1 MSSGPPAEGRRA
13 KQNPPLRQGLPSQGS
28 GRGVAWVGVGSA
40 GAGVSGASWN
50 GEGTAPMLLL
60 LLPLVRSRTVRSRGD
75 VKLPAFFVGRQ
86 QGTAGTLNTLILIL
100 ILLVWFSFLFFVCG
114 GVGVRGKRLC
124 VSFASLLRAAA
135 PVDRAQQ
142 QLRGV

>member
-1 MSSGPPAEGRRA
+1 MSSGLPAEGRRA

-28 GRGVAWVGVGSA
+28 RRGVAWVGVGSA

-100 ILLVWFSFLFFVCG
+100 LVWFSFLFFVCG
-114 GVGVRGKRLC
+114 GAGEKVVCFFC
-124 VSFASLLRAAA
+124 VFAQSCCSC
-135 PVDRAQQ
+135 
-142 QLRGV
+142 

>member
-1 MSSGPPAEGRRA
+1 MSSGLPAEGRRA

-100 ILLVWFSFLFFVCG
+100 LVWFSFLFFSLF
-114 GVGVRGKRLC
+114 VGVRGKRLC

-142 QLRGV
+142 QLRGI